1 MTGYVVLGGLLKKPK
16 QKQKRTNQTNIKYD
30 KYKHEFLR
38 QFSRAARFFGRG
50 FCLFVVCWIVC
61 LLFVVCCLFD
71 YLFVVCLFLV
81 LGNSGLFKI
90 YPDSLVRIVQLEFSL

>member
-38 QFSRAARFFGRG
+38 QFFRAARFFGRG
-50 FCLFVVCWIVC
+50 FC
-61 LLFVVCCLFD
+61 LFVVCCLFD
-71 YLFVVCLFLV
+71 YLFVVCLFLD